1 MRHRTRGA
9 LARLWLAGGFGLVAA
24 GCTSFI
30 DDVTSRNFRVRNM
43 FSTPE
48 PMLVLRTSDDGDAR
62 AKAMY
67 RLKEPIK
74 AGGSE
79 KDQEEAMRILTES
92 ATQDLRPVCRLAA
105 IEALGRFDDARTAG
119 SLVQAYQASKTFTTE
134 IANPIR
140 CESLQAL
147 GRKNTPE
154 ALALL
159 SSVASKPIEAPPS
172 SPIKQAS
179 YNPND
184 ELNKALGR
192 YDPDAQIAREARL
205 AAVRGLGQSANAAEA
220 AKILIPV
227 LAEKDVALHDRAQ
240 ESLQKVTGRR
250 DVPADPE
257 AWKKALGMP

>member
-1 MRHRTRGA
+1 MRRA
-9 LARLWLAGGFGLVAA
+9 LVQFWMAGGLGLVTA

-67 RLKEPIK
+67 RLKEPTK
-74 AGGSE
+74 SAGSE
-79 KDQEEAMRILTES
+79 KDQDEVMRILTES
-92 ATQDLRPVCRLAA
+92 ATQDLRPICRLAA
-105 IEALGRFDDARTAG
+105 IEALGRFDDPRTAAV
-119 SLVQAYQASKTFTTE
+119 LVQAYQASKAFTTE

-159 SSVASKPIEAPPS
+159 SSVASKPVDAPPA

-184 ELNKALGR
+184 ELNKTLGR
-192 YDPDAQIAREARL
+192 YDPDAQIARETRM
-205 AAVRGLGQSANAAEA
+205 AAVRGLGQSTNAAEA

-227 LAEKDVALHDRAQ
+227 LAEKDVALRDRAQ

-250 DVPADPE
+250 DVPAEPE